1 MRLTFI
7 CSLLTLTSFISF
19 GQLTGKS
26 IDGIAAQVGDNIIL
40 VSDIEAQKLQA
51 LQAGMKADEA
61 LECQILEQLM
71 YQELLLNQAILDSI
85 VVTDEQVD
93 AEMEQRIRVIEE
105 QIGGRAKMEEFY
117 GKTISQIKTEFK
129 DVIRDRLL
137 SQEMER
143 QITAEISV
151 TPKDAKDFYNSL
163 PTDSIPFIN
172 SQLSFQQIV
181 IYPKIDAEDKKR
193 SFEKLTDIR
202 TQILNGKSFSTMAR
216 INSMDPGSAAKG
228 GEIDARRGMMVAP
241 FEATVFSLAEGEV
254 SNVFE
259 TEYGYHI
266 VKLINRRG
274 DSYKCAHILLIPEY
288 TESELESAA
297 FRMDTCYNDIKTGK
311 LTWNEA
317 VLKYSNEETTRENTG
332 IITNPI
338 TGEQTWDMEDLSQV
352 DQQMFLLT
360 DNMVKGDISEPS
372 LYYNPFERKEGV
384 RIVRLMDRTAPHKA
398 NLKDDYSLISKA
410 AENGKRQELIE
421 SWTKEKI
428 KNAYIKIAEN
438 YRNCEFNN
446 EWIPKI

>member
-1 MRLTFI
+1 MKLTFI

-71 YQELLLNQAILDSI
+71 YQELLLNQAILDSLI
-85 VVTDEQVD
+85 VTDEQVD

-117 GKTISQIKTEFK
+117 GKTISQIKGEFK
-129 DVIRDRLL
+129 DIIRDRLL

-151 TPKDAKDFYNSL
+151 TPKDARDFYNSL

-181 IYPKIDAEDKKR
+181 IYPKIDAGDKKR
-193 SFEKLTDIR
+193 AYEKLSDIR

-241 FEATVFSLAEGEV
+241 FEATVFSLKEGEV

-266 VKLINRRG
+266 IKLINRRG

-288 TESELESAA
+288 TESELEAAA
-297 FRMDTCYNDIKTGK
+297 FKMDTCYNDIKTGK

-372 LYYNPFERKEGV
+372 LYYNPYERKEGV
-384 RIVRLMDRTAPHKA
+384 RIVRLMDRTSPHKA

-421 SWTKEKI
+421 TWTKEKI

>member
-1 MRLTFI
+1 M
-7 CSLLTLTSFISF
+7 TSFFGF
-19 GQLTGKS
+19 GQINGKS

-40 VSDIEAQKLQA
+40 VSDIESQKLQA
-51 LQAGMKADEA
+51 IQAGMKADSA

-71 YQELLLNQAILDSI
+71 YQELLLNQAKLDSI
-85 VVTDEQVD
+85 EITDQQVD
-93 AEMEQRIRVIEE
+93 AEMEQRIRVIED

-117 GKTISQIKTEFK
+117 GKTISQIKTEFR
-129 DVIRDRLL
+129 DIIRDRLL

-163 PTDSIPFIN
+163 PADSIPFIN

-181 IYPKIDAEDKKR
+181 IYPKIDANDKKR
-193 SFEKLTDIR
+193 SFDKLNDIR
-202 TQILNGKSFSTMAR
+202 GQILNGKSFSTMAR

-228 GEIDARRGMMVAP
+228 GEIEARRGMMVAP
-241 FEATVFSLAEGEV
+241 FEATVFSLKEGEV

-259 TEYGYHI
+259 SEYGYHI
-266 VKLINRRG
+266 VKLISRRG

-288 TESELESAA
+288 TESELEAA
-297 FRMDTCYNDIKTGK
+297 AYRMDTCYNDIKTGK

-317 VLKYSNEETTRENTG
+317 VLKYSNEESTKENSG

-398 NLKDDYSLISKA
+398 NLNDDYTLISKA
-410 AENGKRQELIE
+410 AENSKRQEIIDA
-421 SWTKEKI
+421 WTKEKI

-438 YRNCEFNN
+438 YKNCEFNN

>member
-7 CSLLTLTSFISF
+7 CSLFTLTSFVGFS
-19 GQLTGKS
+19 QLSGKA

-40 VSDIEAQKLQA
+40 ISDIEAQKLQA
-51 LQAGMKADEA
+51 IQAGMKPDKA

-71 YQELLLNQAILDSI
+71 YQELLLNQALLDSI
-85 VVTDEQVD
+85 VVTDDQVD
-93 AEMEQRIRVIEE
+93 AEMEQRIRVIED

-117 GKTISQIKTEFK
+117 GKTISQIKAEFK

-143 QITAEISV
+143 QITQDISV

-163 PTDSIPFIN
+163 PEDSIPFIN

-181 IYPKIDAEDKKR
+181 IYPKIDANDKQRAFDKLQGIR
-193 SFEKLTDIR
+193 S
-202 TQILNGKSFSTMAR
+202 QIETGKSFSTMAR

-228 GEIDARRGMMVAP
+228 GEIEARRGMMVAP
-241 FEATVFSLAEGEV
+241 FEATVFSLKEGEV

-259 TEYGYHI
+259 SEYGYHI
-266 VKLINRRG
+266 VKLISRRG
-274 DSYKCAHILLIPEY
+274 DAYKCAHILIIPEY
-288 TESELESAA
+288 SESELEASAY
-297 FRMDTCYNDIKTGK
+297 RMDSCYNDLKTGK

-317 VLKYSNEETTRENTG
+317 VLKYSNEEATRENSG

-360 DNMVKGDISEPS
+360 DKMQKGDFSEPS

-398 NLKDDYSLISKA
+398 NLTDDYTLISKA
-410 AENGKRQELIE
+410 AENGKRQEVIE
-421 SWTKEKI
+421 AWTKEKI
-428 KNAYIKIAEN
+428 KNAYIKIAED
-438 YRNCEFNN
+438 YRDCEFNN
-446 EWIPKI
+446 EWLPKL